1 MMENAPTDESVPR
14 TRAVFSFIPKD
25 AKARGGASLVPMHKA
40 GVGPRHP
47 FRHLPGVI
55 AVWSRGNTPSVML
68 APSLFPV
75 PASPA
80 PQLSVS
86 HLKRNQLEKI
96 TPVSAILWSGC

>member
-1 MMENAPTDESVPR
+1 MMENAPTDEAVPR
-14 TRAVFSFIPKD
+14 TRPVFSFIPKD
-25 AKARGGASLVPMHKA
+25 AKARGGASLAPMHNA

-47 FRHLPGVI
+47 FRHLSGVT
-55 AVWSRGNTPSVML
+55 AVWPRVNTPSVML

-86 HLKRNQLEKI
+86 HL
-96 TPVSAILWSGC
+96 